1 MDTEELE
8 RKKKETGQSSSH
20 GQYSKKGEKEPT
32 LKRNPRERVLFSGN
46 SISLGIFIIL
56 IKFVSL

>member
-1 MDTEELE
+1 MKPQTVL
-8 RKKKETGQSSSH
+8 RN
-20 GQYSKKGEKEPT
+20 GEKEPT

-56 IKFVSL
+56 IKFISL